1 MNTSKLWSSFQLRE
15 AAKRLYNFAANR
27 LHYAAK
33 RLCSDTTGHQITTW
47 SKRPYQEAGLCK
59 LN

>member
-1 MNTSKLWSSFQLRE
+1 MERLNFYHDGNLLKYAAKRKMFAANQLYD

-33 RLCSDTTGHQITTW
+33 QLVA
-47 SKRPYQEAGLCK
+47 KRPDTI
-59 LN
+59 

>member
-1 MNTSKLWSSFQLRE
+1 MERLNFYHDRNLLKYTAKRKMFCSKSTLIYD

-33 RLCSDTTGHQITTW
+33 QLVA
-47 SKRPYQEAGLCK
+47 KRPDTIY
-59 LN
+59 

>member
-1 MNTSKLWSSFQLRE
+1 MERLNFYHEGNLLKYAAKRKMFAANQLYD

-33 RLCSDTTGHQITTW
+33 QLVA
-47 SKRPYQEAGLCK
+47 KRPDTI
-59 LN
+59 